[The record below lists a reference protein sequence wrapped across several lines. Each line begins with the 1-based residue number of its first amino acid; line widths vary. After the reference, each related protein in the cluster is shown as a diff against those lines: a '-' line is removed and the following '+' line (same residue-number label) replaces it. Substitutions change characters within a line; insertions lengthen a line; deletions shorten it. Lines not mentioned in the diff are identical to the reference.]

1 MPYRSLR
8 QLASGCLL
16 GWGLTSCIKIMKV
29 FLWMETD
36 TMQAG
41 KCLVAWP
48 YIHRPLELGE
58 LDLKT
63 FGMVL
68 RLRWLWLS

>member
-1 MPYRSLR
+1 
-8 QLASGCLL
+8 
-16 GWGLTSCIKIMKV
+16 
-29 FLWMETD
+29 
-36 TMQAG
+36 MQAG

-68 RLRWLWLS
+68 RLRWLWLSQMDSTAFGQPWQCR

>member
-1 MPYRSLR
+1 
-8 QLASGCLL
+8 
-16 GWGLTSCIKIMKV
+16 MKV

-68 RLRWLWLS
+68 RLRWLWLSQMDSTTFGQLWQCR

>member
-1 MPYRSLR
+1 
-8 QLASGCLL
+8 
-16 GWGLTSCIKIMKV
+16 
-29 FLWMETD
+29 METD

-48 YIHRPLELGE
+48 YIHRPLELGGLGV

-63 FGMVL
+63 FGMAL
-68 RLRWLWLS
+68 HLRWLWLSRMDSTALGQLWQYR

>member
-1 MPYRSLR
+1 
-8 QLASGCLL
+8 
-16 GWGLTSCIKIMKV
+16 
-29 FLWMETD
+29 
-36 TMQAG
+36 MQAG

-68 RLRWLWLS
+68 RLRWLWLSQMDSTTFGQLWQCR